1 MQITNNLV
9 TPASYSMP
17 VASMPTTAGGSS
29 SDVDDKTKASAKQ
42 FEAVFISEMMS
53 HMFEGVKTDPEFGGG
68 QGEDMFKS
76 LLTNEYGKQMANN
89 GGIGI
94 ADQLQKAMIQMQQH
108 KG

>member
-1 MQITNNLV
+1 MSI
-9 TPASYSMP
+9 
-17 VASMPTTAGGSS
+17 SS
-29 SDVDDKTKASAKQ
+29 SMAAPVSYNNPLNMPPKSPDKTAAAAKQ
-42 FEAVFISEMMS
+42 FEAVFLSEMMS

-76 LLTNEYGKQMANN
+76 LLVNEYGKQMANA

-94 ADQLQKAMIQMQQH
+94 ADQLQKMMIQMQQQH

>member
-1 MQITNNLV
+1 MNISSAL
-9 TPASYSMP
+9 ASP
-17 VASMPTTAGGSS
+17 VSYNPPMSALPKAT
-29 SDVDDKTKASAKQ
+29 DKTADAAKQ
-42 FEAVFISEMMS
+42 FEGVFLSEMMS

>member
-1 MQITNNLV
+1 MGAMPKTTNNMS
-9 TPASYSMP
+9 P
-17 VASMPTTAGGSS
+17 
-29 SDVDDKTKASAKQ
+29 DKTAESAKQ
-42 FEAVFISEMMS
+42 FEAVFLSEMMS

-76 LLTNEYGKQMANN
+76 LLTNEYGKQMANA

>member
-1 MQITNNLV
+1 MNISSSLT
-9 TPASYSMP
+9 TPASFTPPMSTMP
-17 VASMPTTAGGSS
+17 QAP
-29 SDVDDKTKASAKQ
+29 DKTAAAAKQ

-76 LLTNEYGKQMANN
+76 LLTNEYGKQMANA

>member
-1 MQITNNLV
+1 MQISNNISTSV
-9 TPASYSMP
+9 SQPVNMP
-17 VASMPTTAGGSS
+17 GQSPKMTAE
-29 SDVDDKTKASAKQ
+29 AAKQ
-42 FEAVFISEMMS
+42 FEGVSLSEMMS

-76 LLTNEYGKQMANN
+76 LLTNEYGKQMANA

-108 KG
+108 K